1 MSGPLLAYYGD
12 DFTGSTD
19 ALEFLTRAG
28 AKTVLFTGL
37 PTSELLGRFGAL
49 DAIGVAG
56 CTRAMP
62 PREMEDELSRAFGV
76 LRGLGARHVHYKVC
90 STFDSSPEIGS
101 IGRAIDVG
109 AAVFGGRFVP
119 LVVGA
124 PRLGRYGVFGHLFAR
139 FGIGSTG
146 AIHRL
151 DRHPVMSRHP
161 STPMNES
168 DLRLHLGRQTTKRI
182 GLVDILALDRPAE
195 ECAAALR
202 AAMTNADIV
211 LFDVLQEEHLAR
223 IGTLLEAEA
232 RSAAPLF
239 SVGSSA
245 IEMAL
250 GHEWQRTAR
259 LQPRTAWEAVGPA
272 QPLLVVSGSC
282 SGVTLGQIRWA
293 TTAGFAEVALP
304 AAAIETGRAPAVAAA
319 IAHLHTG
326 RHVIVHTDPA
336 QAIASQARALPAAAL
351 GRALGEITR
360 EIIAS
365 TGIRRLLVAGGDTSS
380 YAARALGI
388 EAVEMIAPL
397 APGAPLCRA
406 HAPGSPAHG
415 LEVNFKGG
423 QVGAVDYFGAVARGA
438 V

>member
-1 MSGPLLAYYGD
+1 MTGPLLAFYGD

-28 AKTVLFTGL
+28 ARTVLFTGM
-37 PTSELLGRFGAL
+37 PTPERLGQFGAL
-49 DAIGVAG
+49 DAVGVAG
-56 CTRAMP
+56 CTRALP
-62 PREMEDELSRAFGV
+62 PGEMADELTRAFNV
-76 LRGLGARHVHYKVC
+76 LRALGARHVHYKVC

-109 AAVFGGRFVP
+109 AAAFGGRFVP

-139 FGIGSTG
+139 FGIGSAG

-182 GLVDILALDRPAE
+182 GLVDILALDRRTE

-202 AAMTNADIV
+202 EAAANADIV
-211 LFDVLQEEHLAR
+211 LFDVLQEEHLER
-223 IGTLLEAEA
+223 IGALLELEA

-239 SVGSSA
+239 SAGSSA

-250 GHEWQRTAR
+250 GHEWQRTGR
-259 LQPRTAWEAVGPA
+259 LQPRTTWEAVRPA

-293 TTAGFAEVALP
+293 TAAGFAEVALP
-304 AAAIETGRAPAVAAA
+304 IEEIERGRAPAVTAA
-319 IAHLHTG
+319 IGHLRAG
-326 RHVIVHTDPA
+326 RHVVVHTDPA
-336 QAIASQARALPAAAL
+336 RAIARQARALPAAVL
-351 GRALGEITR
+351 GRALGEVARDVVAT
-360 EIIAS
+360 
-365 TGIRRLLVAGGDTSS
+365 TGVRRLLVAGGDTSS

-406 HAPGSPAHG
+406 HAAGSPVHG

-423 QVGAVDYFGAVARGA
+423 QVGAEDYFGAVARGT